1 MKRIT
6 VVTIAALAL
15 LGIVAAGLAAAGCG
29 TSSSGVPSGAVATVG
44 SAGVTS
50 AQLQELL
57 TEAKASATSQ
67 GGTFPAK
74 GSAMYDNYVAMA
86 VNYLVQSQLIAQS
99 AASLGVSVTDKE
111 VADQLATLVKANGGE
126 KKVLAILQKQGM
138 TMDLLKRSIKDRLL
152 AQRVSTK
159 VVAGAKVTEAQVQGY
174 WNAHQAVLKKSKK
187 TATYAKAKSIITE
200 TVLNAAKQKVWAAWL
215 EQRAKAI
222 GVKFADGY
230 DPAKLTAS
238 PVPSASTGG

>member
-1 MKRIT
+1 MKRIA

-15 LGIVAAGLAAAGCG
+15 LGIAAAGLAAVGCG
-29 TSSSGVPSGAVATVG
+29 SSSGVTSGAVATVG
-44 SAGVTS
+44 SASVTP

-57 TEAKASATSQ
+57 TEAKASAMTQ
-67 GGTFPAK
+67 GGSFPAK
-74 GSAMYDNYVAMA
+74 GSAMYGRYVAMA

-111 VADQLATLVKANGGE
+111 VADQLATVVKANGGV
-126 KKVLAILQKQGM
+126 KKVASILQKQGM
-138 TMDLLKRSIKDRLL
+138 TMDLLKRSIRDRLL

-159 VVAGAKVTEAQVQGY
+159 VVAGAKITEAQVQGY
-174 WNAHQAVLKKSKK
+174 WKAHQAVLKKSKK
-187 TATYAKAKSIITE
+187 TATYAKAKAIITE

-215 EQRAKAI
+215 DQRAKAI

-238 PVPSASTGG
+238 PVPSASSGG